1 MRLFNPL
8 EEKNIK
14 ILTSQNIEM
23 SFLMPTATGLQKSI
37 MDATAPFR
45 LFLYERG
52 IHDYGTQGQG
62 IDYKRLIQSHIA
74 TENGFISS
82 QASLYRPLTKK
93 GDPRIWFSGLKR
105 FATPNDILGIF
116 EFEME
121 LYVLNLTKLD
131 VEQILIETTANPVSD
146 LIHSIS
152 QDANKV
158 AQELLLKIRTIA
170 AQGQIQAIGTGDTSI
185 GRTLESLLG
194 IPMNSRQEP
203 DYKGI
208 ELKSFRDKRGNRKTL
223 FAKVPDWNL
232 SKFKSSAEILNHFG
246 YKRGDDFK
254 LYCTVSTLKPNSQG
268 LFLRIDEKLDQL
280 IESSQELKIGDFA
293 IWQLATLHD
302 ELKKKHKETFWIAAD
317 SLKINEVEYFCFT
330 KIEHTRSPIAS
341 QFDLLLE
348 QGIITLDHLIKK
360 TSSGKT
366 NKERVSE
373 KGPLFKI
380 RPDKLEMLF
389 PPSLKYI
396 LR

>member
-1 MRLFNPL
+1 MRLFNLL

-14 ILTSQNIEM
+14 ILTSENIEM

-62 IDYKRLIQSHIA
+62 TDYKRLIQSHIA

-82 QASLYRPLTKK
+82 QASLYRPITKK

-105 FATPNDILGIF
+105 FAIPNDILGIF

-131 VEQILIETTANPVSD
+131 IEQILSGTIANPVSD
-146 LIHSIS
+146 LIRSIS

-170 AQGQIQAIGTGDTSI
+170 AQGQIQAIGTGDTAI

-232 SKFKSSAEILNHFG
+232 SKFKSSAEILNQFG

-330 KIEHTRSPIAS
+330 KIEHTRSPIVS

-360 TSSGKT
+360 TSSGKM

-389 PPSLKYI
+389 PPSLKYS

>member
-1 MRLFNPL
+1 MRPFNLL

-14 ILTSQNIEM
+14 ILTSENIEM
-23 SFLMPTATGLQKSI
+23 CFLMPTATGLQKSI

-62 IDYKRLIQSHIA
+62 QQHKQIIRSHIA
-74 TENGFISS
+74 SENGFISS
-82 QASLYRPLTKK
+82 QASLYRPITKN
-93 GDPRIWFSGLKR
+93 GDPRIWFTGLKKY
-105 FATPNDILGIF
+105 ADTNDILGIF
-116 EFEME
+116 VFEME

-131 VEQILIETTANPVSD
+131 IERILNGIIVTPVAD
-146 LIHSIS
+146 LIRSIS
-152 QDANKV
+152 QSANKV
-158 AQELLLKIRTIA
+158 AQELLFKIRTIA
-170 AQGQIQAIGTGDTSI
+170 ARGQIQAIGTGDTAI
-185 GRTLESLLG
+185 GRTLETLLG
-194 IPMNSRQEP
+194 IAMNSRQEP
-203 DYKGI
+203 DYNGI

-232 SKFKSSAEILNHFG
+232 SKFKSSAEILNQFG

-268 LFLRIDEKLDQL
+268 LFLRIDAKLEQL
-280 IESSQELKIGDFA
+280 IETSQELKIGDFA
-293 IWQLATLHD
+293 IWQLATLHA

-317 SLKINEVEYFCFT
+317 SVTINEVEYFCFT
-330 KIEHTRSPIAS
+330 KIEHTRSPIVS

-360 TSSGKT
+360 TSKGKT
-366 NKERVSE
+366 NKEIVSE

-380 RPDKLEMLF
+380 RPDKLELLF
-389 PPSLKYI
+389 PPSMKYS

>member
-14 ILTSQNIEM
+14 ILTSENIEM

-45 LFLYERG
+45 LFLYARG

-62 IDYKRLIQSHIA
+62 TDYKRLIQSHIA

-82 QASLYRPLTKK
+82 QASLYRPVTKK
-93 GDPRIWFSGLKR
+93 GDPRIWFSGLKKY
-105 FATPNDILGIF
+105 ATPNDILGVF
-116 EFEME
+116 EFGIE

-131 VEQILIETTANPVSD
+131 IEQILNGITISPVAD
-146 LIHSIS
+146 LIRSIS

-170 AQGQIQAIGTGDTSI
+170 ARGQIQAVGTGDTAI
-185 GRTLESLLG
+185 GRTLETLLG
-194 IPMNSRQEP
+194 ITMNSCQEP

-232 SKFKSSAEILNHFG
+232 SKFKSSAEILNQFG

-268 LFLRIDEKLDQL
+268 LFLRIDEKLAQL
-280 IESSQELKIGDFA
+280 IETSQELKIGDFA

-330 KIEHTRSPIAS
+330 KIEHTRSPIVS

-360 TSSGKT
+360 TSNGKT

-380 RPDKLEMLF
+380 KPVTNQRTDKQH
-389 PPSLKYI
+389 
-396 LR
+396 

>member
-14 ILTSQNIEM
+14 ILTSENIEI

-62 IDYKRLIQSHIA
+62 IEYKKLIQSHIA
-74 TENGFISS
+74 TEDGFISS
-82 QASLYRPLTKK
+82 QTSLYRPVTKK
-93 GDPRIWFSGLKR
+93 GDPRIWFSGLKKY
-105 FATPNDILGIF
+105 ADPNDMLGIF
-116 EFEME
+116 EFGME
-121 LYVLNLTKLD
+121 LYVFNLTKFD
-131 VEQILIETTANPVSD
+131 IEQILNVTNPLTD
-146 LIHSIS
+146 LIRSIS

-158 AQELLLKIRTIA
+158 AQELLLKIKTIA
-170 AQGQIQAIGTGDTSI
+170 ARGHIQAIGTGDTAI
-185 GRTLESLLG
+185 GRTLESLIG

-232 SKFKSSAEILNHFG
+232 SKFKSSAEILNQFG

-280 IESSQELKIGDFA
+280 VESSQELKIGDFA

-317 SLKINEVEYFCFT
+317 SSKINEVEYFCFT
-330 KIEHTRSPIAS
+330 KIEHTRSPIVS

-360 TSSGKT
+360 TSNGKT

-380 RPDKLEMLF
+380 KPDKLELLF
-389 PPSLKYI
+389 PPSVKYS

>member
-1 MRLFNPL
+1 MRPFNLL

-14 ILTSQNIEM
+14 ILTSENIEM
-23 SFLMPTATGLQKSI
+23 CFLMPTATGLQKSI

-62 IDYKRLIQSHIA
+62 PQHKQIIRSHIA
-74 TENGFISS
+74 SENGFISS
-82 QASLYRPLTKK
+82 QASLYRPITKN
-93 GDPRIWFSGLKR
+93 GDPRIWFTGLKR
-105 FATPNDILGIF
+105 YADTNDILGIF
-116 EFEME
+116 VFEME

-131 VEQILIETTANPVSD
+131 VEQILNGIIVTPVAD
-146 LIHSIS
+146 LIRSIS
-152 QDANKV
+152 QYANQV
-158 AQELLLKIRTIA
+158 SQELLLKIRTIA
-170 AQGQIQAIGTGDTSI
+170 ARGQIQAIGTGDTAI
-185 GRTLESLLG
+185 GRTLETLLG
-194 IPMNSRQEP
+194 IVMNSRQEP

-208 ELKSFRDKRGNRKTL
+208 ELKSFRDGRGTRKNL
-223 FAKVPDWNL
+223 FAKVPDWSL
-232 SKFKSSAEILNHFG
+232 SKFKSSTEILNQFG

-254 LYCTVSTLKPNSQG
+254 LYCTVSSLKPNSQG

-293 IWQLATLHD
+293 IWQLATLHA

-317 SLKINEVEYFCFT
+317 SFKINEVEYFCFT
-330 KIEHTRSPIAS
+330 KIEHTRSPIVS

-360 TSSGKT
+360 TSKGKT

-380 RPDKLEMLF
+380 RPDKLDLLF
-389 PPSLKYI
+389 PPSVKYS